1 MTIAVIDISC
11 MEKTLISVKEFPIP
25 EEKIIRQNP
34 SDTFLLPRRVQARN
48 RSMAVAGYGYWWV
61 LRLRIEC

>member
-34 SDTFLLPRRVQARN
+34 SDTFLLPRRVQAHN
-48 RSMAVAGYGYWWV
+48 
-61 LRLRIEC
+61 L

>member
-34 SDTFLLPRRVQARN
+34 SDTLLLPRRVQARN

>member
-1 MTIAVIDISC
+1 MTIAVIDISAC

-34 SDTFLLPRRVQARN
+34 SDTFLLPRRVRA
-48 RSMAVAGYGYWWV
+48 S
-61 LRLRIEC
+61 